1 MSLITNLHAHNYT
14 AIQVEF
20 LQNTTTAREGTD
32 VKLDIQYLLNPPNV
46 TLQKPI
52 IVTVMVV
59 NGSATGK
66 LQLSFYCMLYYAFS
80 TAALIQSQLLNHFI
94 SLLTEGDD
102 FSLANSTLTF
112 DTNVTADQGTNDS
125 NIQVLAIH
133 ILDEQLV
140 ERTESFVISGNVTK
154 PASFVPGGDLV
165 TVNILDN
172 GGTFEQLH
180 N

>member
-1 MSLITNLHAHNYT
+1 MNWSGCEDEPYNKFTCTHT

-66 LQLSFYCMLYYAFS
+66 LQLSFSCMLYYAFN
-80 TAALIQSQLLNHFI
+80 TAALIQSQLLNHFYI
-94 SLLTEGDD
+94 TPY
-102 FSLANSTLTF
+102 
-112 DTNVTADQGTNDS
+112 
-125 NIQVLAIH
+125 
-133 ILDEQLV
+133 
-140 ERTESFVISGNVTK
+140 RR
-154 PASFVPGGDLV
+154 
-165 TVNILDN
+165 
-172 GGTFEQLH
+172 
-180 N
+180 

>member
-1 MSLITNLHAHNYT
+1 MTNDSDPVQCNYSNYESTTKLNELVVKMTLRMNLHAHNYT

-66 LQLSFYCMLYYAFS
+66 LQLSS
-80 TAALIQSQLLNHFI
+80 TTCCTI
-94 SLLTEGDD
+94 
-102 FSLANSTLTF
+102 
-112 DTNVTADQGTNDS
+112 
-125 NIQVLAIH
+125 
-133 ILDEQLV
+133 
-140 ERTESFVISGNVTK
+140 
-154 PASFVPGGDLV
+154 
-165 TVNILDN
+165 
-172 GGTFEQLH
+172 
-180 N
+180 